1 VPEGERIMQS
11 NKRLLDDFARMT
23 TGMLGVAAGVR
34 TEIEANVKARLQ
46 ELLADMDL
54 VTREEFDVVRLMAAR
69 ARDEQEAL
77 TVQLA
82 EALARLEKLEK
93 PARGGRK
100 GSRVKAA

>member
-1 VPEGERIMQS
+1 MQS

-34 TEIEANVKARLQ
+34 TEVEASVKARLQ

-54 VTREEFDVVRLMAAR
+54 VTREEFDVVRLMAAK
-69 ARDEQEAL
+69 ARDEQEAM
-77 TVQLA
+77 TAQLA

-93 PARGGRK
+93 PGRGGRK
-100 GSRVKAA
+100 GARTKTA